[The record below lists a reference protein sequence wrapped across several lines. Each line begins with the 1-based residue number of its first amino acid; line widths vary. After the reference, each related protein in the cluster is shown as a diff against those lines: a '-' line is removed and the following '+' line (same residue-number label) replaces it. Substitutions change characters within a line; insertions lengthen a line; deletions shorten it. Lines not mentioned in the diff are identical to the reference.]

1 MYAYKVSK
9 AGVSAA
15 FVIAVSILAALVL
28 TAALWVVIADGTAV
42 PASAFLTIYQSVS
55 CNIPAAC
62 CLIVLINFV
71 FKPSTFISPS
81 VPKPSVSSCAVNKLS
96 ACALAVAVP
105 HDLVTLPLPNAY
117 DSLVLIYHLLSLR
130 FVLSVSIS

>member
-1 MYAYKVSK
+1 M
-9 AGVSAA
+9 
-15 FVIAVSILAALVL
+15 
-28 TAALWVVIADGTAV
+28 
-42 PASAFLTIYQSVS
+42 PASAFLTIYQSVL

-62 CLIVLINFV
+62 CFIVLINFV
-71 FKPSTFISPS
+71 FKPSTFTSPS

-117 DSLVLIYHLLSLR
+117 DSLVLIYHFSSLK
-130 FVLSVSIS
+130 FVLSVSTS